1 MSQSNMGVLL
11 GKGSDPSGTEWPV
24 DSRMWNQLPLPSS
37 VAPSFETCNISRY
50 YEIEVRLGLSYGS
63 IGDVKVCRIPPI
75 LFRGI
80 YSNPEQPQLIVLPLR
95 IPVKVYS
102 GIAPPKALLEA
113 MAESGR
119 VPPSMT
125 ARPTRP
131 SQEPPSMPQR
141 PTGPPEPTSV
151 DQAGDDV
158 APPSYEDAMAESLSP
173 VDGPRREYNPPD
185 ASSSRRTIESGTD
198 SKSTANPG
206 KDSEN
211 STPYLNPGAN
221 SSEETFDMLPSTPP
235 ESQSG
240 SPPTSPVAR
249 QQSILKIHKAA
260 PPPEDH
266 PPQYQSI
273 AGNSLQSPSNP
284 VRRHS
289 GSDVRPMNLGV
300 PNRKPVPRSPNL
312 QG

>member
-1 MSQSNMGVLL
+1 M
-11 GKGSDPSGTEWPV
+11 
-24 DSRMWNQLPLPSS
+24 
-37 VAPSFETCNISRY
+37 
-50 YEIEVRLGLSYGS
+50 
-63 IGDVKVCRIPPI
+63 
-75 LFRGI
+75 
-80 YSNPEQPQLIVLPLR
+80 
-95 IPVKVYS
+95 PVKVYS

-119 VPPSMT
+119 VPQSMP
-125 ARPTRP
+125 ARPARP
-131 SQEPPSMPQR
+131 SQDPPSMPAR
-141 PTGPPEPTSV
+141 PAGPPEPTSA
-151 DQAGDDV
+151 DHAEDDV
-158 APPSYEDAMAESLSP
+158 APPSYEDAMAETLSP

-198 SKSTANPG
+198 SKSTVNLG
-206 KDSEN
+206 KDPET
-211 STPYLNPGAN
+211 STPYSNPGAN

-249 QQSILKIHKAA
+249 QQSILKIHKTA
-260 PPPEDH
+260 PPPEDN

-273 AGNSLQSPSNP
+273 AGDSHKSPANP
-284 VRRHS
+284 IRRPS
-289 GSDVRPMNLGV
+289 GSDIRPRNLGV